1 MQVAANL
8 SPGPERESE
17 LANALTA
24 LRSRLAVAADAAGRN
39 VGEIELLPITK
50 FFPATDVAILSR
62 LGSWAFGESREQEAA
77 AKAGEVARLL
87 SLSAQQGAQRR
98 QNVVPHLPAAS
109 AGNNPV
115 GDPTSSSVRP
125 HVRWHMVG
133 QIQRN
138 KARSLAGWAHTA
150 HSVSSTRVV
159 TALDHAVAA
168 ALSDG
173 RREDPLRVYVQISL
187 DGDVSR
193 GGVDVSNPGAID
205 EICAQVEAS
214 ESLELVGLMGVPPLD
229 WDPDTAFRRLQSEHH
244 RIRREHPDAAGLSA
258 GMSNDLE
265 AAVKHG
271 STCVRV
277 GTALLGRRPLPSPL
291 T

>member
-24 LRSRLAVAADAAGRN
+24 LRSRLAAAADAAGRN

-87 SLSAQQGAQRR
+87 SLSAQEGTPGGR
-98 QNVVPHLPAAS
+98 NTVPHLPAAS
-109 AGNNPV
+109 AGNNPAS
-115 GDPTSSSVRP
+115 DPALPIV
-125 HVRWHMVG
+125 HWHMVG

-138 KARSLAGWAHTA
+138 KARSLAEWAHTA

-159 TALDHAVAA
+159 TALDDAVAA
-168 ALSDG
+168 ALCDG

-193 GGVDVSNPGAID
+193 GGADVSNPGAVD

-244 RIRREHPDAAGLSA
+244 RIRRAHPDAAGLSA

-291 T
+291 K